1 MSRPKIFRKG
11 KKDKRV
17 RRRLHKLLYQ
27 KQKHL
32 KHLKSLVREN
42 PELMMVYLTKITS
55 SSNHG
60 MMLLFNLM
68 IRGLEKLSNQLKRV
82 RHIHTWAHIVQL
94 MLHWKIFKLMI
105 QNWLWIVL
113 LLKLHLKPLLRSS
126 KWILLISITFRK
138 MESMWLNLQI
148 DFWLLKS
155 KDQNRL

>member
-1 MSRPKIFRKG
+1 MFLLTSRPKIFRKG

-27 KQKHL
+27 KQKLL

-42 PELMMVYLTKITS
+42 PELMMEYLTKITS

-82 RHIHTWAHIVQL
+82 KHIHT
-94 MLHWKIFKLMI
+94 
-105 QNWLWIVL
+105 
-113 LLKLHLKPLLRSS
+113 
-126 KWILLISITFRK
+126 
-138 MESMWLNLQI
+138 
-148 DFWLLKS
+148 
-155 KDQNRL
+155 